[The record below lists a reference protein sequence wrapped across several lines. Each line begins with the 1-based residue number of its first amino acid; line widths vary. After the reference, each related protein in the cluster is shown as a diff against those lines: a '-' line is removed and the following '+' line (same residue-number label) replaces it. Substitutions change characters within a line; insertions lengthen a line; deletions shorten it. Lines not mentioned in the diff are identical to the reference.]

1 MHHSRSVARRF
12 FDLVARS
19 SPGDNETINMED
31 IRKSVFVDLNG
42 DNADNG
48 NEVIYT
54 KMCKRTSPF
63 TGRVYVDRTFKAES
77 QYNVL
82 PESERRDW
90 SRYVDLVTGDLV
102 TEASIV
108 EKNLGVWS
116 TFYKTATAIDSM
128 RGKLITFEEFWGL
141 LCEFELASIHEQG
154 TNTR

>member
-1 MHHSRSVARRF
+1 
-12 FDLVARS
+12 
-19 SPGDNETINMED
+19 
-31 IRKSVFVDLNG
+31 
-42 DNADNG
+42 
-48 NEVIYT
+48 
-54 KMCKRTSPF
+54 MCKRTSPF
-63 TGRVYVDRTFKAES
+63 TGRVYVDRTSKAES

-82 PESERRDW
+82 PGSERRDW